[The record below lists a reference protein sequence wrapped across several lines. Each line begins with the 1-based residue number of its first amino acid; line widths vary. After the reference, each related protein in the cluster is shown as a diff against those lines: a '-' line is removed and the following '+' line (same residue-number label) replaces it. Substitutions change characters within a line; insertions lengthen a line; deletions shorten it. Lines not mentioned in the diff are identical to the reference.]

1 MLSLGIQLGISGQM
15 IGIVATIKGILP
27 HALIEI
33 PNFIWYQGMSQY
45 LLYRLLKDRGIKNI
59 LIYIKSNLKWYII
72 SYLLLILAALIEGIK
87 L

>member
-1 MLSLGIQLGISGQM
+1 M
-15 IGIVATIKGILP
+15 
-27 HALIEI
+27 
-33 PNFIWYQGMSQY
+33 
-45 LLYRLLKDRGIKNI
+45 KDRGIKNI